1 MGLSRKQGRGFG
13 FRVKRGK
20 TSSFFGKKASRESQ
34 ELKSRG
40 LWGSSRVKGKGSG
53 RYGNFE
59 ENRIQFGH
67 GTIPN
72 VVQREEA
79 LIGVSQF
86 ETIKETLG
94 IFF

>member
-1 MGLSRKQGRGFG
+1 M
-13 FRVKRGK
+13 
-20 TSSFFGKKASRESQ
+20 
-34 ELKSRG
+34 
-40 LWGSSRVKGKGSG
+40 KGKGSG